1 MGIFFFEGELYF
13 WIAKAKQQEVTGDGN
28 RALASILAP
37 FISDRGSGH
46 VLAGDSVLAA
56 CHTSCV

>member
-28 RALASILAP
+28 RALASIFAP
-37 FISDRGSGH
+37 FIRDRGSGNMFS
-46 VLAGDSVLAA
+46 GDSVLAL
-56 CHTSCV
+56 TLCV